1 MPTAKAAIP
10 AQNGTIKI
18 GDELDG
24 DYRPSYG
31 LAPRYLRDRRMHD
44 KGIVQFSEHDGG

>member
-1 MPTAKAAIP
+1 MPTAKAAI
-10 AQNGTIKI
+10 ASQNGTAKTA
-18 GDELDG
+18 DELDD

-44 KGIVQFSEHDGG
+44 KGIVQFSEHGG